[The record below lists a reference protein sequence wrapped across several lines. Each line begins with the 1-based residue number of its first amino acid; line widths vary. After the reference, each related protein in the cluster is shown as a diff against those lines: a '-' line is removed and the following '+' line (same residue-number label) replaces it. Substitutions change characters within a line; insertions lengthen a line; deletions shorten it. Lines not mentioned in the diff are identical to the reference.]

1 MAAIA
6 QTEGNR
12 AQRRAAK
19 KQKRGGVNVYHYQSR
34 RHGGICHPLPH
45 QVDAAFSSLELMI
58 QEIKDGNVRVVGE
71 DDIPV
76 IWLPAQGKH
85 VDLVVALNRWIR
97 LWEHISRAFH
107 VELDQLPLV
116 SLTDGLKAGRL
127 LEMSEVVAAEAVV
140 ARQRY
145 LYAWTLDVFA
155 VKDLIIQLDLE
166 KAI

>member
-1 MAAIA
+1 MAAVVVA
-6 QTEGNR
+6 QAGNR
-12 AQRRAAK
+12 AERR
-19 KQKRGGVNVYHYQSR
+19 KQKKGGKAKPAHFSSKN
-34 RHGGICHPLPH
+34 GICHPLPH
-45 QVDAAFSSLELMI
+45 QVDAAFCSLEMMI
-58 QEIKDGNVRVVGE
+58 KEIKDGNVRVVGE
-71 DDIPV
+71 EDTPV

-107 VELDQLPLV
+107 VKLDQSPLV

-145 LYAWTLDVFA
+145 LYAWALDVFA